1 MKTGSIAHQEVI
13 GLDNE
18 TAAQS
23 KKQLTASTLDVV
35 VNNQRVTGLDSETAH
50 QLKTQLRLT
59 EPDSDS
65 FTDAVPLARLP
76 LLTETMD
83 EHFTVPKGSPFLHP
97 DAPVPTLDK
106 MMLLAEREID
116 IKAKQLAWV
125 GAATSQVEQVGHG
138 YVIRYEAADIYYSTA
153 TGAHEV
159 HGDIRA
165 KYNVFGA
172 AKGVLGLPTTDETP
186 TPRSV
191 INGIGSFNHFE
202 GGSIYWTSNTGPMM
216 VRGVIRDMWAAQGW
230 ENSQEFGY
238 PVIDYLTT
246 TGNPPEH
253 WNGFQNGG
261 IYSKN
266 NIAAEAIV
274 AEIDPQAL
282 TDLVRKTFD
291 KALKAA
297 DPDLG
302 IEGGVNVLNISDWG
316 YGFWESRK
324 RMITYEINGFYS
336 NGIPLVADP
345 TFRLELQFLFALT
358 TFTEHC
364 DSIRATLRD
373 LEAKL
378 KSTDKFLVEAMPG
391 EQHPPKPV
399 LNPAWKD
406 LSNRVDSTGF
416 ALQACERSN
425 TSAYSTLSK
434 IDKTL
439 AVYLPHWRISTSGA
453 GSGKLQDRLVAAIP
467 DKFPLAVTTIPAK
480 ALLIDVLVTPQG
492 GLKFLL
498 EPNVD
503 FPAEGVFRGLVFQ
516 GQLNSFIES

>member
-1 MKTGSIAHQEVI
+1 MKTGSVAHQKVI
-13 GLDNE
+13 GLDSE
-18 TAAQS
+18 TAYRP
-23 KKQLTASTLDVV
+23 KKQLIAPALDVI
-35 VNNQRVTGLDSETAH
+35 VNSQRMPGLDSETAH
-50 QLKTQLRLT
+50 QLKKQLRITAPELDT
-59 EPDSDS
+59 FIDS
-65 FTDAVPLARLP
+65 VPLTRLP
-76 LLTETMD
+76 VLTETIRGG
-83 EHFTVPKGSPFLHP
+83 HFTLQKGSPVLHP

-116 IKAKQLAWV
+116 AKARQLAWV
-125 GAATSQVEQVGHG
+125 GAATSEIEQVGRG
-138 YVIRYEAADIYYSTA
+138 YVVRYEAADIYYSTV

-165 KYNVFGA
+165 KYNAFGA
-172 AKGVLGLPTTDETP
+172 ANGVLGLPATDETG
-186 TPRSV
+186 TPD
-191 INGIGSFNHFE
+191 GIGRFNHFE
-202 GGSIYWTSNTGPMM
+202 GGSIYWTLNTGPMM

-230 ENSQEFGY
+230 ENSQFGY

-266 NIAAEAIV
+266 NIAAEALV
-274 AEIDPQAL
+274 AEIAPQDL

-297 DPDLG
+297 DSDLG

-316 YGFWESRK
+316 FGFWESRK

-336 NGIPLVADP
+336 NGIPFVPDA

-364 DSIRATLRD
+364 DSIRSTLRD
-373 LEAKL
+373 LEAQL
-378 KSTDKFLVEAMPG
+378 RSTDKFLVEAIPG

-399 LNPAWKD
+399 LNPEWKH
-406 LSNRVDSTGF
+406 LSNRVNATGS
-416 ALQACERSN
+416 ALQECERSN

-439 AVYLPHWRISTSGA
+439 AVYLTHWRISTSGA
-453 GSGKLQDRLVAAIP
+453 GSGKLEERLVASIP
-467 DKFPLAVTTIPAK
+467 EKFPLAVKTIPAV
-480 ALLIDVLVTPQG
+480 ASLIDVLVTAQG

-503 FPAEGVFRGLVFQ
+503 FPGEGEFRRLIFQ
-516 GQLNSFIES
+516 TQLNSFIES

>member
-1 MKTGSIAHQEVI
+1 MDS
-13 GLDNE
+13 E
-18 TAAQS
+18 TAYQP
-23 KKQLTASTLDVV
+23 KKQLTASALDVV
-35 VNNQRVTGLDSETAH
+35 VNNQRMLGVDSETAH
-50 QLKTQLRLT
+50 ELKKQLRLT
-59 EPDSDS
+59 EPAPDTFIDS
-65 FTDAVPLARLP
+65 VPLTRLP
-76 LLTETMD
+76 LLTETRD
-83 EHFTVPKGSPFLHP
+83 EHFTVPKGSPVLHP
-97 DAPVPTLDK
+97 DVPAPTLDK
-106 MMLLAEREID
+106 MMLLAEREIGA
-116 IKAKQLAWV
+116 KAAKLAWV
-125 GAATSQVEQVGHG
+125 GAATSQIEQAGRG
-138 YVIRYEAADIYYSTA
+138 YIVRYEAADIYYSTA

-172 AKGVLGLPTTDETP
+172 ANGVLGLPAADETG
-186 TPRSV
+186 TPD
-191 INGIGSFNHFE
+191 GIGRFNHFE
-202 GGSIYWTSNTGPMM
+202 GGSIYWTLNTGPMM

-230 ENSQEFGY
+230 ENSSQFGY

-266 NIAAEAIV
+266 NIAAEALV
-274 AEIDPQAL
+274 AEIAPQDL

-302 IEGGVNVLNISDWG
+302 IEGGVNVLKVSDWG
-316 YGFWESRK
+316 FGFWESRK
-324 RMITYEINGFYS
+324 RIITYEINGFYS

-345 TFRLELQFLFALT
+345 TFRLELQFLFELT
-358 TFTEHC
+358 TYADHC
-364 DSIRATLRD
+364 ASIRSTLRD

-378 KSTDKFLVEAMPG
+378 KSIDKFLVEPVPG

-399 LNPAWKD
+399 LNPVWKE
-406 LSNRVDSTGF
+406 LSNRVNAAGF
-416 ALQACERSN
+416 ALQECERAN
-425 TSAYSTLSK
+425 TSAYSTLSRV
-434 IDKTL
+434 DKTL

-453 GSGKLQDRLVAAIP
+453 GSAKLQERLVAAIP
-467 DKFPLAVTTIPAK
+467 DKFPLAVKTIPAI

-503 FPAEGVFRGLVFQ
+503 FPGEGVFRSLIFQ
-516 GQLNSFIES
+516 SQLNSFIESE

>member
-1 MKTGSIAHQEVI
+1 MKTGSVAHQQVI
-13 GLDNE
+13 ELDSE
-18 TAAQS
+18 TTHQH
-23 KKQLTASTLDVV
+23 KKQPTVSALDVV
-35 VNNQRVTGLDSETAH
+35 VSNQRIAGLDAETAH
-50 QLKTQLRLT
+50 QLKKELRLT
-59 EPDSDS
+59 VPALETFIDSI
-65 FTDAVPLARLP
+65 PLTRLP
-76 LLTETMD
+76 LVTQTIAGG
-83 EHFTVPKGSPFLHP
+83 HFTVPKGNPVLHP
-97 DAPVPTLDK
+97 DVPAPTLDK
-106 MMLLAEREID
+106 MMLLAEREIGD
-116 IKAKQLAWV
+116 KAKQLAWV
-125 GAATSQVEQVGHG
+125 GSATSQIEQAGHG
-138 YVIRYEAADIYYSTA
+138 YVVRYQAADIYYSTA

-165 KYNVFGA
+165 KYNAFGA
-172 AKGVLGLPTTDETP
+172 ADGVLGLPTTDETG
-186 TPRSV
+186 TPD
-191 INGIGSFNHFE
+191 GIGRFNHFE
-202 GGSIYWTSNTGPMM
+202 DGSIYWTLNTGPMM

-266 NIAAEAIV
+266 DIAAEALV
-274 AEIDPQAL
+274 AEIAPQDL

-297 DPDLG
+297 DPNLG
-302 IEGGVNVLNISDWG
+302 IESGVNILSVSDWG
-316 YGFWESRK
+316 FGFWESRK
-324 RMITYEINGFYS
+324 RIITYEINGFYS
-336 NGIPLVADP
+336 NGVPLVADP

-364 DSIRATLRD
+364 DSLRATLRD

-378 KSTDKFLVEAMPG
+378 RSTDRFLVEAIPG

-399 LNPAWKD
+399 VNPVWKE
-406 LSNRVDSTGF
+406 LSNRVNATGF

-434 IDKTL
+434 VDKTL
-439 AVYLPHWRISTSGA
+439 AVYLPHWRISTSGV

-503 FPAEGVFRGLVFQ
+503 FPGEGVFRSLIFQ

>member
-1 MKTGSIAHQEVI
+1 MKTGSVAHQQVI
-13 GLDNE
+13 ELDSE
-18 TAAQS
+18 TTHQS
-23 KKQLTASTLDVV
+23 RRQFITLTLDVL
-35 VNNQRVTGLDSETAH
+35 VNNQRIAGLDGETAH
-50 QLKTQLRLT
+50 QLKKELRLT
-59 EPDSDS
+59 APALETFIDSI
-65 FTDAVPLARLP
+65 PLTRLP
-76 LLTETMD
+76 LLTQTIAGG
-83 EHFTVPKGSPFLHP
+83 HFTVPKGSPVLHP
-97 DAPVPTLDK
+97 DVPVPTLDK
-106 MMLLAEREID
+106 MMLLAEREIGD
-116 IKAKQLAWV
+116 KAKQLAWV
-125 GAATSQVEQVGHG
+125 GSATSQIEQAGHG
-138 YVIRYEAADIYYSTA
+138 YVVRYQAADIYYSTA

-165 KYNVFGA
+165 KYNAFGA
-172 AKGVLGLPTTDETP
+172 ANGVLGLPTTDETG
-186 TPRSV
+186 TPDH
-191 INGIGSFNHFE
+191 IGLFNHFE
-202 GGSIYWTSNTGPMM
+202 DGSIYWTLNTGPMM

-230 ENSQEFGY
+230 ETSQEFGY

-266 NIAAEAIV
+266 DIAAEALV
-274 AEIDPQAL
+274 AEIAPQDL

-297 DPDLG
+297 DPNLG
-302 IEGGVNVLNISDWG
+302 IESGVNVLSVSDWG
-316 YGFWESRK
+316 FGFWESRK
-324 RMITYEINGFYS
+324 RIITYEINGFYS
-336 NGIPLVADP
+336 NGVPLVADP

-364 DSIRATLRD
+364 DSLRATLRD

-378 KSTDKFLVEAMPG
+378 RSTDRFLVEAIPG

-399 LNPAWKD
+399 VNPVWKE
-406 LSNRVDSTGF
+406 LSNRVNATGF

-434 IDKTL
+434 VDKTL
-439 AVYLPHWRISTSGA
+439 AVYLPHWRISTSGV

-503 FPAEGVFRGLVFQ
+503 FPGEGVFRSLIFQ

>member
-1 MKTGSIAHQEVI
+1 MKTGSVAHQQVI
-13 GLDNE
+13 ELDGE
-18 TAAQS
+18 TTHQS
-23 KKQLTASTLDVV
+23 GKQFTASSLDVV
-35 VNNQRVTGLDSETAH
+35 VSNQRVMGLDGETAH

-59 EPDSDS
+59 APAPETFVDSI
-65 FTDAVPLARLP
+65 PLTRLP
-76 LLTETMD
+76 LLTETVAGGN
-83 EHFTVPKGSPFLHP
+83 FTVPKGGPFLHP
-97 DAPVPTLDK
+97 DKPVPTLDK
-106 MMLLAEREID
+106 MMLLAEHEIG
-116 IKAKQLAWV
+116 IKAQQISWV
-125 GAATSQVEQVGHG
+125 GAATSQIEQVGHG
-138 YVIRYEAADIYYSTA
+138 YVIRYQAADIYYSTA

-165 KYNVFGA
+165 KYNAFGA
-172 AKGVLGLPTTDETP
+172 ANGVLGLPTTDETG
-186 TPRSV
+186 TPD
-191 INGIGSFNHFE
+191 GIGRFNHFE
-202 GGSIYWTSNTGPMM
+202 DGSIYWTLNTGPMM

-230 ENSQEFGY
+230 ENSQFGY

-266 NIAAEAIV
+266 DIAAEALI
-274 AEIDPQAL
+274 AEIAAQDL

-302 IEGGVNVLNISDWG
+302 IEGGVNVLNVSDWG
-316 YGFWESRK
+316 FGFWESRK
-324 RMITYEINGFYS
+324 RIITYEINGFYS
-336 NGIPLVADP
+336 NGLPLVADP

-364 DSIRATLRD
+364 DSLRATLRD

-378 KSTDKFLVEAMPG
+378 RSTDRFLVEAIPG

-399 LNPAWKD
+399 VNPAWKE
-406 LSNRVDSTGF
+406 LSNRVNATGF

-434 IDKTL
+434 VDKTL
-439 AVYLPHWRISTSGA
+439 AVYLPHWHISASGA
-453 GSGKLQDRLVAAIP
+453 GSGKLQQRLVAAIP
-467 DKFPLAVTTIPAK
+467 DKFPLAVYTIPAI
-480 ALLIDVLVTPQG
+480 AGLIDVLVTPQG

-503 FPAEGVFRGLVFQ
+503 FPGEGVVRTLIFQ
-516 GQLNSFIES
+516 SRLNSFIES